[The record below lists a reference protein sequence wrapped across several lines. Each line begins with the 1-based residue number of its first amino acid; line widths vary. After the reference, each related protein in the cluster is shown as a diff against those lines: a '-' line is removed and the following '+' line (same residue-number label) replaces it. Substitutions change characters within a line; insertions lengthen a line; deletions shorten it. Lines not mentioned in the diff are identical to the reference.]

1 MLFIILLFGVFVFDG
16 FVVFEGG
23 DDDFFFKRELNCIYN
38 AIYYEIMIF
47 SLSSWSRLIKKSVAL
62 IYF

>member
-23 DDDFFFKRELNCIYN
+23 DDDFFLRELNCIYN

-47 SLSSWSRLIKKSVAL
+47 FLSSWSRLIKKSVAL
-62 IYF
+62 IHF